1 MCGLPFAALH
11 EYKCEFDGYRIQ
23 LVLFHEPAISEV
35 QSINRVR
42 VTRLAS
48 LAVGISVLVAF
59 IYFVGL
65 DSLARVLFQ
74 VNPAVILAMVTIQ
87 LLGFTF
93 YATAWYVLIRSTGHR
108 LPFLTCQGI
117 TFASIFASYTMPSGV
132 FLEAVRCILGS
143 KESGMKLGESTAT
156 VVLHRVLYIVGFLA
170 STALAFAVLMIGGRL
185 RSSVIFQL
193 AAVPVLAV
201 AGLIVSLYLSL
212 NPKMMQ
218 PLLDRV
224 LRLVQP
230 VIKIVQKQAKMNGK
244 AGQFLNNYHVAFRRM
259 LSSTTHIA
267 ASFAA
272 SLGDWACSVLILW
285 VVLLAVGSLVSLWV
299 VVLTMAI
306 GKMIQMTPIA
316 VPGMLGIYETA
327 ITAALSLFG
336 VPVAVAA
343 SAALLSRIVTSWLD
357 LPVTGIAAYHYGY
370 KALGATWD

>member
-1 MCGLPFAALH
+1 M
-11 EYKCEFDGYRIQ
+11 R
-23 LVLFHEPAISEV
+23 
-35 QSINRVR
+35 SINKGRI
-42 VTRLAS
+42 TRLAS

-65 DSLARVLFQ
+65 DSLVRVLLQ
-74 VNPAVILAMVTIQ
+74 VNPTVILAMVTIQ

-93 YATAWYVLIRSTGHR
+93 YATAWYALIRSTGSR

-117 TFASIFASYTMPSGV
+117 TFASIFASYTMPSGI

-143 KESGMKLGESTAT
+143 KESGMTLGESTAT
-156 VVLHRVLYIVGFLA
+156 VILHRVLYIVGFLA
-170 STALAFAVLMIGGRL
+170 STSLAFAVLIIGGRVTT
-185 RSSVIFQL
+185 SIIFQL
-193 AAVPVLAV
+193 AAVPILAV
-201 AGLIVSLYLSL
+201 AGLIASLFLSL
-212 NPKMMQ
+212 NPKIMQ

-230 VIKIVQKQAKMNGK
+230 VIKIVQKKARTNEK
-244 AGQFLNNYHVAFRRM
+244 AGQFLSDYHIAFRRM
-259 LSSTTHIA
+259 LSSRKLIA

-285 VVLLAVGSLVSLWV
+285 VVLVAVGSSVSLWV
-299 VVLTMAI
+299 VLVTMAI

-327 ITAALSLFG
+327 ITVSLSLFG

-343 SAALLSRIVTSWLD
+343 SAALLSRIVTFWLD

-370 KALGATWD
+370 KALGPTSD

>member
-1 MCGLPFAALH
+1 MQP
-11 EYKCEFDGYRIQ
+11 
-23 LVLFHEPAISEV
+23 
-35 QSINRVR
+35 INRGR
-42 VTRLAS
+42 ITRLAS

-65 DSLARVLFQ
+65 DSLVRVLLQ
-74 VNPAVILAMVTIQ
+74 VNPTIILAMVGIQ

-93 YATAWYVLIRSTGHR
+93 YATAWYALIRSTGSR

-117 TFASIFASYTMPSGV
+117 TFASIFASYTMPSGI
-132 FLEAVRCILGS
+132 FLEAVRCILAS
-143 KESGMKLGESTAT
+143 KESGMTLGESTAT

-170 STALAFAVLMIGGRL
+170 STSLAFVVLILGGRVTT
-185 RSSVIFQL
+185 SVIFQL
-193 AAVPVLAV
+193 AALPVLAV
-201 AGLIVSLYLSL
+201 AGLIASLFLSL
-212 NPKMMQ
+212 NPKIMQ
-218 PLLDRV
+218 PLLDRA

-230 VIKIVQKQAKMNGK
+230 VIKIVQKQGRMNGK
-244 AGQFLNNYHVAFRRM
+244 AGQFLNDYHIAFRGM
-259 LSSTTHIA
+259 LSSRTHVA

-285 VVLLAVGSLVSLWV
+285 VVLVAVSSSVSLWV
-299 VVLTMAI
+299 VLVTMAI

-327 ITAALSLFG
+327 ITASLSLFG

-343 SAALLSRIVTSWLD
+343 SAALLSRIVTFWLD

-370 KALGATWD
+370 KALGATSD

>member
-1 MCGLPFAALH
+1 MSAG
-11 EYKCEFDGYRIQ
+11 
-23 LVLFHEPAISEV
+23 SEV
-35 QSINRVR
+35 QPINKGRI
-42 VTRLAS
+42 TRLAS

-65 DSLARVLFQ
+65 DSLVRVLLQ

-93 YATAWYVLIRSTGHR
+93 YATAWYALIRSTGSR

-132 FLEAVRCILGS
+132 FLEAVRCILAS
-143 KESGMKLGESTAT
+143 KESGMTLGESTAT
-156 VVLHRVLYIVGFLA
+156 VILHRVLYIVGFLA
-170 STALAFAVLMIGGRL
+170 STSLAFVVLVLGGRVTT
-185 RSSVIFQL
+185 SVIFQL
-193 AAVPVLAV
+193 AALPILAV
-201 AGLIVSLYLSL
+201 AGLIASLFLSL
-212 NPKMMQ
+212 NPKVMQ
-218 PLLDRV
+218 PLLDRT

-230 VIKIVQKQAKMNGK
+230 VIKIVQKQARMNGR
-244 AGQFLNNYHVAFRRM
+244 AGQFLNDYHIAFRRM
-259 LSSTTHIA
+259 LSSRRLIA

-285 VVLLAVGSLVSLWV
+285 VVLVAVGSSVSLWV
-299 VVLTMAI
+299 VLVTMAI

-327 ITAALSLFG
+327 ITASLSLFG

-343 SAALLSRIVTSWLD
+343 SAALLSRIVTFWLD

-370 KALGATWD
+370 KALSLSATSH